1 MSEITKTRSKNLQE
15 VNIKLQ
21 LLKNKYDSPTINNAK
36 NSNDVEYIAG
46 MLQAVNLESFPSFYL
61 KEISKLNL
69 QKENPIENLK
79 EIIPEK
85 YLANLL
91 EKYRKANDETEIILL
106 AEELNLI
113 NNINFFH
120 ENSKNFFGNLVEK

>member
-46 MLQAVNLESFPSFYL
+46 MLQAVNLASFYL